1 MFNVELVEI
10 FNLISLII
18 QNKSRDNLLIRN

>member
-10 FNLISLII
+10 FNLISLVILA
-18 QNKSRDNLLIRN
+18 KSRDNLLIRN